1 MFLQVP
7 VKPHVKEFFTSAQM
21 LGPEPI
27 EIRRNSRVGEL
38 IAAVFSQYPLRAED
52 LEDLEAVD
60 VVDPARLNL
69 KLTFEVKTQLLTDG
83 KLLQFGKVLETMFE
97 MYSIAFVKGRMDVY
111 PSANGA
117 ADRFV
122 KVHAISDEHYSADA
136 VRKMVSRA
144 KSAKDP
150 FFAKAS
156 ASQKTNLVQFGAKPV
171 QVAA

>member
-1 MFLQVP
+1 MLLSVP

-21 LGPEPI
+21 LGQEPI
-27 EIRRNSRVGEL
+27 EIRRNSRIGEL
-38 IAAVFSQYPLRAED
+38 IAAVFSQYPLRCED
-52 LEDLEAVD
+52 LDDLEAVD
-60 VVDPARLNL
+60 LMVPSNLNL
-69 KLTFEVKTQLLTDG
+69 KLTFDVKSQLITDG

-122 KVHAISDEHYSADA
+122 KVHSISDEHYSADA
-136 VRKMVSRA
+136 VRKMVARS

-150 FFAKAS
+150 FFNKS
-156 ASQKTNLVQFGAKPV
+156 SVSQKTNLVQFPAKPV